1 MTRPGRGAPV
11 APAIAVAG
19 IATAWAA
26 VVLTVAATAG
36 PIPDSAQMSELRM
49 AAAKAPLLLVHG
61 DFGVRELRKPLLD
74 STGVRSEQWE
84 SAARARP
91 AIIATPDAPHPVAM
105 PIAWTDISSL
115 ETQRQQKLKWTLIG
129 GITGLA
135 LGALIYSRYDDTSNA
150 TGELPEGAGWLM
162 GLPPLGLAV
171 GFVAGSMTGKRTIY
185 PHPPQGN
192 P

>member
-74 STGVRSEQWE
+74 STGVRPTKWNSG
-84 SAARARP
+84 P
-91 AIIATPDAPHPVAM
+91 HATPEGKTVHVQGEYATGE
-105 PIAWTDISSL
+105 PIAWSDISSL
-115 ETQRQQKLKWTLIG
+115 ETQHQQKTKWALMG

-135 LGALIYSRYDDTSNA
+135 VGALMFGLTDSTA
-150 TGELPEGAGWLM
+150 ETGSWEGVGWVVGAPMVGVMAGFI
-162 GLPPLGLAV
+162 V
-171 GFVAGSMTGKRTIY
+171 GSMTGKRTIY
-185 PHPPQGN
+185 PQPLQGN